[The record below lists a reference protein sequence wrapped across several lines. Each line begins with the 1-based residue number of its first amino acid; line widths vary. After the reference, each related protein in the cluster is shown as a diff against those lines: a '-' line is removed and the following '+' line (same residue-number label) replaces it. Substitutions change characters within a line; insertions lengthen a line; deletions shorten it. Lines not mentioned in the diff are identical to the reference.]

1 IQKKLDIQALTQ
13 LGVPQGD
20 MWGHLKRGYNI
31 EFEGQTLKA
40 QDFIKIQN
48 QQVHA
53 IIGGDND
60 QPELLADACK
70 DAQLLI
76 HESTYLQT
84 VLDKIG
90 KGPMHSSAKMVAE
103 FAEQQSLGNLI
114 LTHFSPRHQDK

>member
-1 IQKKLDIQALTQ
+1 
-13 LGVPQGD
+13 
-20 MWGHLKRGYNI
+20 
-31 EFEGQTLKA
+31 EGQTLKA

-114 LTHFSPRHQDK
+114 LTHFSRRHQDKSG

>member
-1 IQKKLDIQALTQ
+1 
-13 LGVPQGD
+13 
-20 MWGHLKRGYNI
+20 MWGHLKQGYNI
-31 EFEGQTLKA
+31 EFDGQTLKA

-60 QPELLADACK
+60 QPELLANACK

-84 VLDKIG
+84 VLDKVG

-103 FAEQQSLGNLI
+103 FAEHQSLSNLI
-114 LTHFSPRHQDK
+114 LTHFSPDIKIKLGSKL

>member
-1 IQKKLDIQALTQ
+1 
-13 LGVPQGD
+13 
-20 MWGHLKRGYNI
+20 MWGHLKRGYDVQ
-31 EFEGQTLKA
+31 FDGKTLKA

-84 VLDKIG
+84 VLDKVG
-90 KGPMHSSAKMVAE
+90 KGPMHSSAKWWLNL
-103 FAEQQSLGNLI
+103 QSSNL
-114 LTHFSPRHQDK
+114 